1 LMNAVRRVIRPTRN
15 TVSDEMK
22 ARTERESKEKVQII
36 SADTEALIE
45 KTWPHANA
53 TASGRRSGLA

>member
-1 LMNAVRRVIRPTRN
+1 LTNAVRQVIRSTRN
-15 TVSDEMK
+15 TASDETK
-22 ARTERESKEKVQII
+22 ARSERESKEMVQII

-45 KTWPHANA
+45 KICPHANA

>member
-1 LMNAVRRVIRPTRN
+1 MNAVRRVIRPTHK
-15 TVSDEMK
+15 TPSDEPK
-22 ARTERESKEKVQII
+22 AKSESEGKEVVQII

-45 KTWPHANA
+45 KICPHANA